1 MLFCQNCGVSASSL
15 HPTVYGDVLCE
26 DCWEGYLATDIGQIE
41 YFIAICLGDEDIN
54 SFDADQLGS
63 FVVSC
68 QNNKDRALVNISII
82 ETEAKKLGL
91 LD

>member
-15 HPTVYGDVLCE
+15 HLTVYGDVLCE
-26 DCWEGYLATDIGQIE
+26 DCWKDYLTTNIRQIE
-41 YFIAICLGDEDIN
+41 HFIAICLGDEAIN

-63 FVVSC
+63 FAVSW
-68 QNNKDRALVNISII
+68 QNNKDRILVNISII